1 MRIPLAGRT
10 PQIHE
15 TAWIAPNAIVV
26 GDVRMAENTSLWF
39 SAVIRA
45 DGDVITIGPGS
56 NVQDGCVLHADR
68 GVPLVLGAGVTVG
81 HNAVLHGCH
90 IEDDVLVGMGA
101 IVLNGA
107 KVGSGSIVGAGAMVP
122 EGSEVPPGSLV
133 LGVPGRVRR
142 STTAAEQ
149 DAVRA
154 NAQLYVERV
163 REYQVDSLEADRV
176 GGC

>member
-1 MRIPLAGRT
+1 MQIPLAGRT

-15 TAWIAPNAIVV
+15 SAWIAPNATVI
-26 GDVRMAENTSLWF
+26 GDVRMAPDSSLWF

-45 DGDVITIGPGS
+45 DGDVISIGPGS

-68 GVPLVLGAGVTVG
+68 GVPLSLGAGVTVG
-81 HNAVLHGCH
+81 HNAVLHGCR

-107 KVGSGSIVGAGAMVP
+107 TVRAGSIIGAGAMIA
-122 EGSEVPPGSLV
+122 EGTDIPAGSLV

-142 STTAAEQ
+142 STTAGER
-149 DAVRA
+149 DSIRD
-154 NAQLYVERV
+154 NARFYVERV
-163 REYQVDSLEADRV
+163 REYQFGV
-176 GGC
+176 GANTNGGQ